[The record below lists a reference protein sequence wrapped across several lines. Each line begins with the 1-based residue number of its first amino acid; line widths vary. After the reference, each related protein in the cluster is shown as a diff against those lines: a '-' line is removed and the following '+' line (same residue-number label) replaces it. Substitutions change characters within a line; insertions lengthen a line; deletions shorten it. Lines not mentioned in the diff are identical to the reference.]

1 LRWLVL
7 AMVLVG
13 AFNAVARYTDATTG
27 WALSSN
33 TWLELQWYAFA
44 LVFLLGAPYALAT
57 DDHVRVDVLYGR
69 LGPRAKAGIDLA
81 GTLLLLVPFCL
92 FVLWFSLPAV
102 QSSWAVWEQS
112 PNPGGLPRY
121 PIKTAIPVACV
132 LLLGQGAALALRCLA
147 VLRGA
152 DPVAA
157 GRARAPAP
165 ANVPRD
171 LVRAAGQGASGA
183 PVAASETVPS
193 PRR

>member
-1 LRWLVL
+1 MLRWAERLTQVSRLTGRALQGLVL

-27 WALSSN
+27 LALSSN

-57 DDHVRVDVLYGR
+57 DAHVRVDVLYGR
-69 LGPRAKAGIDLA
+69 LGPRAKASVDLA

-132 LLLGQGAALALRCLA
+132 LLVVEGAAQALRCVA

-157 GRARAPAP
+157 GRAATPAP
-165 ANVPRD
+165 TD
-171 LVRAAGQGASGA
+171 A
-183 PVAASETVPS
+183 PEENAD
-193 PRR
+193 R